1 MRVDSR
7 VRNRLILGIGQLGRR
22 LALAFIAVA
31 LAAVAVNAAVWSA
44 SLDSDVSRVAI
55 QQECGL
61 AQAIAL
67 TTGAAYEGHGWGRMD
82 LDPVLRMARS
92 GDATV
97 QVRDMS
103 GRVVGSSRHFAT
115 FPKILQVARPVVV
128 AGQRVGQVIVRF
140 SSTSPGV
147 VLRNFQSIRW
157 RARLM
162 AGGIAAVL
170 AFIVSLIVARAITAP
185 LEKLLAAVR
194 ARGAGVRAALVKPNR
209 GTGVIRELIESFNA
223 TNITLDRQDRLRRNL
238 VADVAH
244 ELRTPTAVLQASLEA
259 MLDGVTE
266 MTPGNICSL
275 HDEVLRL
282 AKMVDD
288 LQRLA
293 AAESASLQLT
303 LAPNNLA
310 VIAEEAA
317 GSLADAFN
325 AADIRLTQR
334 LTEVCVMCDRTR
346 MREVITNL
354 LTNALKFTQ
363 SAGSVVLNV
372 GPDGSGMASI
382 EVNDTGIG
390 IPPGELPHVTDR
402 FFRGAR
408 SAQMA
413 TGSGIGLTIV
423 AELVDAHGGRLDI
436 RSEVGEGTHVTVSL
450 PVAAESRRPV
460 LQRLAGHEQRR
471 ARSRWSPNFPLSG
484 SGCFPQ
490 NIRITPACPGAITA
504 GRHLRLKPRAL
515 PLPPSNTLRLGT
527 Q

>member
-1 MRVDSR
+1 
-7 VRNRLILGIGQLGRR
+7 
-22 LALAFIAVA
+22 
-31 LAAVAVNAAVWSA
+31 
-44 SLDSDVSRVAI
+44 
-55 QQECGL
+55 
-61 AQAIAL
+61 
-67 TTGAAYEGHGWGRMD
+67 
-82 LDPVLRMARS
+82 
-92 GDATV
+92 
-97 QVRDMS
+97 
-103 GRVVGSSRHFAT
+103 
-115 FPKILQVARPVVV
+115 
-128 AGQRVGQVIVRF
+128 
-140 SSTSPGV
+140 
-147 VLRNFQSIRW
+147 
-157 RARLM
+157 
-162 AGGIAAVL
+162 
-170 AFIVSLIVARAITAP
+170 
-185 LEKLLAAVR
+185 
-194 ARGAGVRAALVKPNR
+194 VRAAVVKPNR

-259 MLDGVTE
+259 MLDGVTRI
-266 MTPGNICSL
+266 TPANICSL
-275 HDEVLRL
+275 RDEVLRL
-282 AKMVDD
+282 AMMVDD

-423 AELVDAHGGRLDI
+423 AELVDAPRGRLDI